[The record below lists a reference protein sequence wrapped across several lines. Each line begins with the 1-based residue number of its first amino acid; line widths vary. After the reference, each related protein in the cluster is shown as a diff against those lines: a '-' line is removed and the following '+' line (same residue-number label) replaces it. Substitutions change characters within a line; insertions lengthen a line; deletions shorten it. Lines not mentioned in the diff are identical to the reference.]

1 MNKRVL
7 HHGTHYNAPIDWSDP
22 EQAAAQV
29 KIDLLRNLLA
39 SSPMSYSEKEEL
51 VRKQLADEARREEA
65 AQSARSNP
73 AGKKW
78 DI

>member
-65 AQSARSNP
+65 VQSARSNP

>member
-1 MNKRVL
+1 ML

-39 SSPMSYSEKEEL
+39 SNPMSYSEKEEL
-51 VRKQLADEARREEA
+51 VREQLAEKARREEA
-65 AQSARSNP
+65 ERHARVNP
-73 AGKKW
+73 SGKKW

>member
-1 MNKRVL
+1 MKKRVL
-7 HHGTHYNAPIDWSDP
+7 HHGTHYNAPIDWDDP

-29 KIDLLRNLLA
+29 KIDLLRNMLA
-39 SSPMSYSEKEEL
+39 CNPMSYSEKEEL
-51 VRKQLADEARREEA
+51 IRKQLAEEAHREEA
-65 AQSARSNP
+65 EQAARSNP

>member
-1 MNKRVL
+1 ML
-7 HHGTHYNAPIDWSDP
+7 HHGNHYNAPIDWSDP

-39 SSPMSYSEKEEL
+39 SNPMSYSEKEEL
-51 VRKQLADEARREEA
+51 VRKQLAEDARREQAEQA
-65 AQSARSNP
+65 ARLNSP
-73 AGKKW
+73 GKKW

>member
-1 MNKRVL
+1 ML

-65 AQSARSNP
+65 VQSARSNP

>member
-1 MNKRVL
+1 MNQRVL
-7 HHGTHYNAPIDWSDP
+7 HHGTHYNAPIDWNDP

-29 KIDLLRNLLA
+29 KIDLLRSMFA
-39 SSPMSYSEKEEL
+39 SNPMSYSEKEEL

-65 AQSARSNP
+65 EQSAKVNP
-73 AGKKW
+73 TGKKW

>member
-1 MNKRVL
+1 MKKRVL
-7 HHGTHYNAPIDWSDP
+7 HHGTHYNAPIDWNDP

-29 KIDLLRNLLA
+29 KIDLLRSMLA
-39 SSPMSYSEKEEL
+39 SNPMSYSEKEEL

-65 AQSARSNP
+65 EQSAKVNP
-73 AGKKW
+73 TGKKW